1 MTHLKTATLLSKT
14 PHSHIS
20 SSVRAEPS
28 FPPRRDIMIV
38 RGIRGTRT
46 LFSCTWNEKRKKDM
60 DEVNSAMGNSVA
72 VGAGSAPEVC
82 V

>member
-1 MTHLKTATLLSKT
+1 
-14 PHSHIS
+14 
-20 SSVRAEPS
+20 
-28 FPPRRDIMIV
+28 MIV